1 MAGAEPSVGSYNHGS
16 QQQQVAKQRWAAR
29 TPLPL
34 RRAGQ
39 KCRPD
44 KTLRPTFSAMIRLF
58 AGGDELVLPWCWT
71 SACGVEGEDAMEP

>member
-16 QQQQVAKQRWAAR
+16 QQQQVAKQWWAAR
-29 TPLPL
+29 TSLPF

-44 KTLRPTFSAMIRLF
+44 KTLRPAFSAMIRLF
-58 AGGDELVLPWCWT
+58 AGGDELVLPWYWT